1 MFRVTLSRIADLRA
15 PRDREKELNGLNSAP
30 LASAD
35 GSCSFI
41 YQFPLIP
48 PLTLTPMVAAKSVP
62 RNHLPDP
69 FEAALRPPP
78 GETPAQ
84 RDARIL
90 AEHLAKQVSD
100 AIDEQLR
107 VERAELK
114 KSSPEVR
121 ILLLGQSESG
131 KSTTLKRMYSIS
143 LSGVHWEI
151 TMRST
156 MSAYIGHPHT
166 SAYTFAS
173 LTRFTEFQLLHTP
186 AAFQA
191 ERVAWRFVIYLNLI
205 RSVRRCDPVVTPTQY
220 DYG

>member
-1 MFRVTLSRIADLRA
+1 
-15 PRDREKELNGLNSAP
+15 
-30 LASAD
+30 
-35 GSCSFI
+35 
-41 YQFPLIP
+41 
-48 PLTLTPMVAAKSVP
+48 MVAAKSVP
-62 RNHLPDP
+62 HNHLADP

-114 KSSPEVR
+114 KSSPDVR

-143 LSGVHWEI
+143 RCGQRCLRVSLTPRKH
-151 TMRST
+151 
-156 MSAYIGHPHT
+156 AHT
-166 SAYTFAS
+166 LAS
-173 LTRFTEFQLLHTP
+173 LLTLNHITEFQLLHTP

-191 ERVAWRFVIYLNLI
+191 ERIAWRFVIYLNLI
-205 RSVRRCDPVVTPTQY
+205 RSVRRCVSVVTPTQY
-220 DYG
+220 DVDSSLHQNS